1 MNGKREAS
9 CTYLINIRTGHL
21 ESFLVN
27 DNEDSAVQ
35 NWMKKDIPNLSLWI
49 LSYHLI
55 NKTKY
60 AMDPRIYFLMK
71 TNK

>member
-35 NWMKKDIPNLSLWI
+35 NWVKKDILPNEQDKVYNGLRDI
-49 LSYHLI
+49 LFDENYQI
-55 NKTKY
+55 KDYKQY
-60 AMDPRIYFLMK
+60 
-71 TNK
+71 

>member
-35 NWMKKDIPNLSLWI
+35 NWIKKDISPNKQDKVYNGPRDI
-49 LSYHLI
+49 LF
-55 NKTKY
+55 NE
-60 AMDPRIYFLMK
+60 
-71 TNK
+71 N